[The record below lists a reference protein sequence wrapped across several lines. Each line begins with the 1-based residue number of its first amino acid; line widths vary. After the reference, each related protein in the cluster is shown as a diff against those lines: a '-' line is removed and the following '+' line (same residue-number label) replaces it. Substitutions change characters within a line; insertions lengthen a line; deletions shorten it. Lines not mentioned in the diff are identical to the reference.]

1 MTSEERREARYQRRK
16 AKRDEARLQRSKEC
30 GDFDEVFS
38 FRHLYLSGKKCC
50 KGVYWKNSTQRYIG
64 NIIPIIAKTHREL
77 QNGTFKHR
85 GFHAFTIMER
95 GKKRYIRS
103 VHITERA
110 VQKCLCDYCL
120 VPIYSACFI
129 YDNSASLKHRG
140 MDFAL
145 RRMTCY
151 LQRHYRKYGLEG
163 GVLLYDFHS
172 FFDSAPHEPLF
183 READR
188 RLHDPKIR
196 ELANSFITDFGS
208 VGLGLGS
215 QVSQTNALMLPNMID
230 HYFKEVCR
238 IKAYERYMDDGVA
251 ISPDIDDLY
260 LYMDGLKIICEKC
273 GLELN
278 LKKTRVV
285 PLRDYYR

>member
-1 MTSEERREARYQRRK
+1 
-16 AKRDEARLQRSKEC
+16 
-30 GDFDEVFS
+30 
-38 FRHLYLSGKKCC
+38 
-50 KGVYWKNSTQRYIG
+50 
-64 NIIPIIAKTHREL
+64 
-77 QNGTFKHR
+77 
-85 GFHAFTIMER
+85 
-95 GKKRYIRS
+95 
-103 VHITERA
+103 
-110 VQKCLCDYCL
+110 
-120 VPIYSACFI
+120 
-129 YDNSASLKHRG
+129 

-196 ELANSFITDFGS
+196 ELANSFVTDFGS

-260 LYMDGLKIICEKC
+260 RVKDHLREVRSGTEFEEDKGRSSQRLLPLVENEVHHHTDRKGCSEDEQGLNENRSTQTQGFPRKVRP
-273 GLELN
+273 GRNDLG
-278 LKKTRVV
+278 
-285 PLRDYYR
+285 

>member
-1 MTSEERREARYQRRK
+1 
-16 AKRDEARLQRSKEC
+16 
-30 GDFDEVFS
+30 
-38 FRHLYLSGKKCC
+38 
-50 KGVYWKNSTQRYIG
+50 
-64 NIIPIIAKTHREL
+64 
-77 QNGTFKHR
+77 
-85 GFHAFTIMER
+85 
-95 GKKRYIRS
+95 
-103 VHITERA
+103 
-110 VQKCLCDYCL
+110 
-120 VPIYSACFI
+120 
-129 YDNSASLKHRG
+129 

-196 ELANSFITDFGS
+196 ELANSFVTDFGS

-251 ISPDIDDLY
+251 ISPDIDNLY
-260 LYMDGLKIICEKC
+260 LCLDGLKIICGKC

-278 LKKTRVV
+278 LKKTRIV
-285 PLRDYYR
+285 PLRDYYRWLKTRFIITPTGKGLNKNRSTQAQSFPRKVRPGRNDLG

>member
-1 MTSEERREARYQRRK
+1 MTATNETLSMATEAQL
-16 AKRDEARLQRSKEC
+16 KRDLPQSIVIPPIRGEMVHLRPATVEDLPRL
-30 GDFDEVFS
+30 
-38 FRHLYLSGKKCC
+38 
-50 KGVYWKNSTQRYIG
+50 
-64 NIIPIIAKTHREL
+64 
-77 QNGTFKHR
+77 
-85 GFHAFTIMER
+85 
-95 GKKRYIRS
+95 
-103 VHITERA
+103 
-110 VQKCLCDYCL
+110 
-120 VPIYSACFI
+120 
-129 YDNSASLKHRG
+129 
-140 MDFAL
+140 
-145 RRMTCY
+145 Y

-260 LYMDGLKIICEKC
+260 LCMDGLKIICEKC

-278 LKKTRVV
+278 LKKTRVI
-285 PLRDYYR
+285 PLRDYYRWLKTRFIITPTGKVVRKMNKDSTKIVRHKLRAFRGKLDRGEMTLADIRCSVDSYNGHMKRGHSFKVRQRTNQYFKSLYGFYPDEKGWKSHV